1 MHHQQMIRLAVL
13 SVATLTLG
21 TRIALADD
29 IAATEQADDT
39 RVLVLA
45 EATPVE
51 HQPETSSIDTQSVR
65 EALENLENDN
75 VLELDL
81 RLSGPK
87 SELLAARL

>member
-1 MHHQQMIRLAVL
+1 MHHRQMIRLAVL

-29 IAATEQADDT
+29 IAAVEQADDT

-51 HQPETSSIDTQSVR
+51 QQPETSIDTQSVR
-65 EALENLENDN
+65 EALVNLQNDN